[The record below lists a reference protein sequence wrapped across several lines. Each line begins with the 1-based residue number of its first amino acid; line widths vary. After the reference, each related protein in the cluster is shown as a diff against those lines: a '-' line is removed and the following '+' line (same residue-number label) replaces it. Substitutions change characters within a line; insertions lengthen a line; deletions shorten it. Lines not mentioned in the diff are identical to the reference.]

1 MSKKIGILGSGNVG
15 KMLADGFLK
24 LGYGVQIGSRTPDKL
39 NEWLS
44 TAKGDAKIGTFTD
57 TALFGD
63 VVVLASN
70 WAGTKELIDSV
81 GASAFA
87 GKIVIDVTN
96 PLDFSTG
103 SPKFSVTLGNSAGEQ
118 IQSWLPEAKVVKAF
132 NIVTAN
138 YMCNPVLEEGTA
150 DMFIAGNDAEAKAFV
165 SEIALKWGW
174 GSCSDMG
181 DVSMSYWLETMA
193 MFWIYFGV
201 INNHWTHAFKL
212 LKK

>member
-15 KMLADGFLK
+15 RMLGDGFLK
-24 LGYGVQIGSRTPDKL
+24 LGYAVQIGSRTPEKL
-39 NEWLS
+39 NDWLS
-44 TAKGDAKIGTFTD
+44 AAKGEASTGSFLETTQN
-57 TALFGD
+57 AD
-63 VVVLASN
+63 VIVLASN
-70 WAGTKELIDSV
+70 WGGTKELIESV
-81 GASAFA
+81 GAAAFA

-103 SPKFSVTLGNSAGEQ
+103 TPKFSVTLGNSAGEQ

-132 NIVTAN
+132 NIVTAT

-165 SEIALKWGW
+165 TEIALKWGW

-181 DVSMSYWLETMA
+181 DIAMSYWLETMA